1 MKQVQLFTKNQIP
14 EVACLLVNK
23 LKKSAVMT
31 FTGPLGAGKTT
42 LIQSIL
48 QQLGVVGPITSPTYT
63 YVCVYDLP
71 DGKKVYHFD
80 LYRFTSLDEFIQAGF
95 DEYLN
100 QPDSYCLIEWPG
112 VIQELLQDAVVAV
125 KLDHVDENTRKIE
138 VL

>member
-14 EVACLLVNK
+14 EVAFLLADK
-23 LKKSAVMT
+23 LKKSSIMT

-48 QQLGVVGPITSPTYT
+48 QQLGVIGPIISPTYT

-71 DGKKVYHFD
+71 NGKKVYHFD
-80 LYRFTSLDEFIQAGF
+80 LYRFTSLDEFIEAGF

-100 QPDSYCLIEWPG
+100 QEGNYCLIEWPG
-112 VIQELLQDAVVAV
+112 VIQELLQDEVVAI
-125 KLDHVDENTRKIE
+125 KLDHSSENIRKIE
-138 VL
+138 VV